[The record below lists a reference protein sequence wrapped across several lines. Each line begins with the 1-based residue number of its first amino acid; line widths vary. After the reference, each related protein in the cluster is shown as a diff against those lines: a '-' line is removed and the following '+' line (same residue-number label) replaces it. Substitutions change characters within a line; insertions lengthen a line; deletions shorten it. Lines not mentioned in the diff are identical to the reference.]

1 MRSAAL
7 LVNGKQLSKVIG
19 LQSPPARTRASAL
32 WMINA
37 GQTGAALTR
46 PPTAAVVARAGSTI
60 TDVAVVTRD
69 IIEISDVI
77 IAQGASTSY

>member
-1 MRSAAL
+1 
-7 LVNGKQLSKVIG
+7 
-19 LQSPPARTRASAL
+19 
-32 WMINA
+32 MINA
-37 GQTGAALTR
+37 GQTGATLTR